1 MLIIIFLF
9 GLLAF
14 VYARPLVKEKNWRDL
29 AAFFLIL
36 ALAMVISILNQ
47 LGTPIPSTI
56 LTMDELMHK
65 MGIFY
70 Q

>member
-29 AAFFLIL
+29 AAFFLIF

>member
-1 MLIIIFLF
+1 MVIVILLF

-29 AAFFLIL
+29 IAFGLVY
-36 ALAMVISILNQ
+36 ALTLVISVLNQ

-56 LTMDELMHK
+56 LTMDDLMHK
-65 MGIFY
+65 AGIFY
-70 Q
+70 K